1 MPNVNDLDRIPKRIR
16 LIIYIL
22 DMSESMKGEKL
33 ELIKAALVNDFK
45 ELNSHKNDDVEFR
58 IQIMTFNSEV
68 KWIPEDGPSD
78 ISNIIESIGLL
89 EAKGITNVGYALGEL
104 NKKLTR
110 RELLNGFECLVLPIP
125 IIVFVADGYA
135 TDFYQDSLNEL
146 RKNQRYTHALKMGL
160 ALGDDAD
167 YSMVK
172 SVTNDDAV
180 HMTVDEFAADCR
192 LIDRIDYWNNTM
204 FCSSGD
210 PMVPWDEEHSH
221 FDDPVESVRLDDF
234 ENKNPLFF
242 MATDDSEIPLYEG
255 KNEILQGQIMKC
267 APENTLSPAF
277 CITVNESED
286 YMKISNC
293 FVSAFL
299 HYPLEYRYLRV
310 SANSGLAIQDG
321 ASIMKDGTN
330 LIFTGI
336 PGLKSEIIIPID
348 CWDENNLW
356 DTDYLVLDENQHIS
370 FRKCD
375 EYILNSEEV
384 DLNWADEQDDWY

>member
-192 LIDRIDYWNNTM
+192 LIDRIDYWNNTN
-204 FCSSGD
+204 
-210 PMVPWDEEHSH
+210 V
-221 FDDPVESVRLDDF
+221 
-234 ENKNPLFF
+234 
-242 MATDDSEIPLYEG
+242 
-255 KNEILQGQIMKC
+255 LQQ
-267 APENTLSPAF
+267 
-277 CITVNESED
+277 
-286 YMKISNC
+286 
-293 FVSAFL
+293 
-299 HYPLEYRYLRV
+299 R
-310 SANSGLAIQDG
+310 
-321 ASIMKDGTN
+321 
-330 LIFTGI
+330 
-336 PGLKSEIIIPID
+336 
-348 CWDENNLW
+348 
-356 DTDYLVLDENQHIS
+356 
-370 FRKCD
+370 
-375 EYILNSEEV
+375 
-384 DLNWADEQDDWY
+384 